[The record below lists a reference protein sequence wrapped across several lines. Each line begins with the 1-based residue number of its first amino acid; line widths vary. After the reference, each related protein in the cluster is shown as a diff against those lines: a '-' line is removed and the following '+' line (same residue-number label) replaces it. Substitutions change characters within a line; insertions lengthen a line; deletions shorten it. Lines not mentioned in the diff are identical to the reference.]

1 EAGLRTGD
9 RYSPWPEEINRR
21 LNSALATAHFAPT
34 ERSRLNLIAEGISP
48 ELITVTGNTGID
60 ALLQAARILD
70 EDAGRNEAVIRE
82 LVARGLTFLST

>member
-1 EAGLRTGD
+1 
-9 RYSPWPEEINRR
+9 
-21 LNSALATAHFAPT
+21 
-34 ERSRLNLIAEGISP
+34 NLIAEGISP

-82 LVARGLTFLST
+82 LVARGLTFLSTGDQAKNVVVVTAHRRENFGEGIESICKVIVALAIRYP